1 MDKQRTPAATL
12 TRAREIALKNGLHYV
27 YTGNVHDAAGS
38 STYCASCGTR
48 LIERDWYELGEWRL
62 DARGR
67 CLQCGSQLAGV
78 FDGAPGTWGA
88 RRLPVRIAV

>member
-1 MDKQRTPAATL
+1 L

-27 YTGNVHDAAGS
+27 YTGNVHDTAGS

-62 DARGR
+62 DAQGR
-67 CLQCGSQLAGV
+67 CLQCAAQLPGV
-78 FDGAPGTWGA
+78 FEGAPGTWGA